1 MKCKL
6 IFWNWWFFCPV
17 LSISKPEEVLCK
29 MRSLCPACFLDLP
42 GPVDQHVARPSCAQM
57 SSRVRRCAVQEP
69 TVGFW
74 IPKVRE
80 CMWKAIVSILSS
92 ECPPPWWHYLQEA
105 VATPPAS
112 SSCPKCK
119 CLAARLL
126 QRIVKVAKR
135 CAGRTLQTCSYSSA
149 WMCLC
154 ASGKVRIK
162 IGDLGWAES
171 LGFILSW
178 WIWWES
184 IPEQSTMST
193 SAQILDQ
200 LGCDEHCWLLLCEGP
215 SKGTPVRV
223 SRIPDQ
229 HDGHWLREVLCILIL
244 LCIRHNIKSE
254 ATSLAHLSTMRVI
267 QAIYFDSD
275 CLLHWS
281 ALQVHHH
288 IVGFQIAI
296 AAYVE
301 LSNAGLDVS
310 MAKPARNWACCKT
323 TSPGWTKCKEKFQR
337 CIFDYFCIYI

>member
-1 MKCKL
+1 MIL
-6 IFWNWWFFCPV
+6 
-17 LSISKPEEVLCK
+17 LSSSVHFKAWRSALQNAKPLS
-29 MRSLCPACFLDLP
+29 SLLLGSSWAC
-42 GPVDQHVARPSCAQM
+42 GPTCCGPSCAQM

-200 LGCDEHCWLLLCEGP
+200 LGCDEHCWLLLCEGQAKELQWGWAGFRTNMMVIGFARFFA
-215 SKGTPVRV
+215 SW
-223 SRIPDQ
+223 SYFASDI
-229 HDGHWLREVLCILIL
+229 
-244 LCIRHNIKSE
+244 
-254 ATSLAHLSTMRVI
+254 TSSQRL
-267 QAIYFDSD
+267 QA
-275 CLLHWS
+275 
-281 ALQVHHH
+281 
-288 IVGFQIAI
+288 
-296 AAYVE
+296 
-301 LSNAGLDVS
+301 
-310 MAKPARNWACCKT
+310 
-323 TSPGWTKCKEKFQR
+323 
-337 CIFDYFCIYI
+337 